1 MAWHDLITPDL
12 EISKQFYSDLFGW
25 TWRAPSSGKGVTYVV
40 GEMTG
45 VAMAGLAE
53 STEGKNPSQWITY
66 FAVNDVHRSV
76 KLATDSGAKV
86 VVKPTTTG
94 SWHDESALLTDPQG
108 AAFALM
114 KPGIRPND
122 SVTRAG
128 QRVAVGGA
136 VDGEYRGCRG
146 LLCLAAGIPAEAG
159 EGRGART
166 TRCSSAM
173 SMPIAGMLKIP
184 VEDVRPNW
192 LPTIRVADVD
202 AMVARAV
209 SLGGRVIMAPRADVR
224 NATVAIIAD
233 PTGAALTL
241 QEWDGTPARGPNEP
255 DGIAVHAG
263 DADGAA
269 AAGRGGVLPGGEVDV
284 GERRSGASGA
294 VGRGDDREAVPVGYG
309 W

>member
-1 MAWHDLITPDL
+1 MRLPAALCAAALVVGFSRGEAQVPTGHVAWHDLITPDL
-12 EISKQFYSDLFGW
+12 EISKQFYGDLFGW

-76 KLATDSGAKV
+76 KAATDSGAKV

-114 KPGIRPND
+114 KPGIRPNE
-122 SVTRAG
+122 SVTALVNGWLWVELWTVNAEEAGGFYSWLLGYQRKRVKVAG
-128 QRVAVGGA
+128 QDYTLFQR
-136 VDGEYRGCRG
+136 D
-146 LLCLAAGIPAEAG
+146 
-159 EGRGART
+159 
-166 TRCSSAM
+166 
-173 SMPIAGMLKIP
+173 SMPIAGLLKIP
-184 VEDVRPNW
+184 VQDVRPNW

-241 QEWDGTPARGPNEP
+241 QEWDGTASAR
-255 DGIAVHAG
+255 AQ
-263 DADGAA
+263 
-269 AAGRGGVLPGGEVDV
+269 
-284 GERRSGASGA
+284 
-294 VGRGDDREAVPVGYG
+294 
-309 W
+309 